1 MGKTYKKI
9 SSQKSPL
16 IKKKLRPKRVVSF
29 KGGDKL
35 PPSKEND
42 WWEDL
47 EEDNFEKFTKKK

>member
-9 SSQKSPL
+9 SSSKSPL
-16 IKKKLRPKRVVSF
+16 IKKKLRPKHGGSF

-35 PPSKEND
+35 PSSKEND